1 MQKQEIAEIKRR
13 FKGGQD
19 SISTVYGCYVAPGT
33 MDIISDFELGTGL
46 MTVEEEDM
54 YLKTIRKTLSGK
66 QGQTMHM
73 LHFSNEQV
81 ETGKEHAFLMNL
93 VKDHLKDKDA
103 RNELYQKIMDSVS
116 IENNDNGYVILLASD
131 SYDIPYKGSDG
142 ERFDDASDEV
152 FDYFLCCIC
161 PVKESKFELGYKAQD
176 KMFRESHIG
185 KIIKAPEIGFLFP
198 SFDDRTTN
206 IYDVML
212 YCKKTDNTQ
221 EEFVQNVFGIGDVPS
236 PSDTKKEKFKRVLEE
251 SLDDDCEIPIVT
263 KIINEVA
270 GMEEDAKESET
281 PAVNM
286 ASIAKII
293 SEESGVKSEERFLKG
308 MKDEFGSED
317 EFDPGVILETKK
329 CTIECAGAKINVDP
343 LLMPDIKTDK
353 INGRTYVLIPVSE
366 GLMINGVEV
375 KY

>member
-1 MQKQEIAEIKRR
+1 
-13 FKGGQD
+13 
-19 SISTVYGCYVAPGT
+19 
-33 MDIISDFELGTGL
+33 
-46 MTVEEEDM
+46 
-54 YLKTIRKTLSGK
+54 
-66 QGQTMHM
+66 
-73 LHFSNEQV
+73 
-81 ETGKEHAFLMNL
+81 
-93 VKDHLKDKDA
+93 
-103 RNELYQKIMDSVS
+103 
-116 IENNDNGYVILLASD
+116 
-131 SYDIPYKGSDG
+131 
-142 ERFDDASDEV
+142 
-152 FDYFLCCIC
+152 
-161 PVKESKFELGYKAQD
+161 
-176 KMFRESHIG
+176 MFRESHIG
-185 KIIKAPEIGFLFP
+185 KIIKAPEIGFMFP

-270 GMEEDAKESET
+270 EMEEDAKESET